1 MYWMCIT
8 GNNAKIKTKQM
19 ENLKTMT
26 LWELEKAMFLL
37 KTARELNMDISTSE
51 LIVSVNNNSGYT
63 YLWSENYNFTLYMP
77 ISCELTREDVYVLW
91 TNSETGEEIEENF
104 SEFFNLKDIENWA
117 NELELTSKN

>member
-1 MYWMCIT
+1 
-8 GNNAKIKTKQM
+8 M

>member
-1 MYWMCIT
+1 
-8 GNNAKIKTKQM
+8 M

-91 TNSETGEEIEENF
+91 TNSENNEEIEENF